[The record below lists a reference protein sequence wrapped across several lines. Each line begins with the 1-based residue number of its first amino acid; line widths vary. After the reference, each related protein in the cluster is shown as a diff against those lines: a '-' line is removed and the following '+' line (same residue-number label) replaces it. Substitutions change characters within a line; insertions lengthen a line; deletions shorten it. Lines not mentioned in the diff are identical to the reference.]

1 MKIIITGGGTGG
13 HIYPGITLATTLK
26 SMDPSHEILFVGTE
40 RGLEA
45 DVVPRAGFELRQL
58 NLSGIP
64 RCLSPQLFLAIIRA
78 GKGMLETVQLL
89 REFRPDVVVGT
100 GGYVC
105 GPVVL
110 TAALMGI
117 PTLIQEQNAFPGI
130 TNKIL
135 GRFVKRV
142 CLGYEEA
149 SRYFPRHKVKVTGNP
164 IRPEIGSVPR
174 AEAAARLGISPDK
187 TTMLVF
193 GASQGA
199 RSINKALLEA
209 LPQLMDGKN
218 LQVLWLTGRKDY
230 DKLIGELKRLKLSEF
245 QEMLH
250 VWPYLYNMPDAY
262 AVSDWV
268 VGRAGAISLAEI
280 TCQGLP
286 AILVP
291 YPYATGDHQTWNA
304 RVLAAA
310 GAGWSVPDKEFT
322 GERLLELV
330 EKLADSPS
338 LRKAMGAASRA
349 LGKPMAARDLAEE
362 AIALG
367 TSRLSRK

>member
-1 MKIIITGGGTGG
+1 MKILIAGGGTGG

-26 SMDPSHEILFVGTE
+26 SIDANHQILFVGTE
-40 RGLEA
+40 RGLES
-45 DVVPRAGFELRQL
+45 DVVPRAGFDLKLL

-64 RCLSPQLFLAIIRA
+64 RRLSLQMFVSMVRA
-78 GKGMLETVQLL
+78 GKGMIETVNLL
-89 REFRPDVVVGT
+89 RSYQPDVVVGT

-110 TAALMGI
+110 TAALMGL

-149 SRYFPRHKVKVTGNP
+149 SRFFPRKKIKVTGNP
-164 IRPEIGSVPR
+164 IRPEIGVIPR
-174 AEAAARLGISPDK
+174 KEAAVRLGISDQAQ
-187 TTMLVF
+187 TVLVF

-199 RSINKALLEA
+199 RSINKALLGA
-209 LPQLMDGKN
+209 LPDLLSQHE
-218 LQVLWLTGRKDY
+218 LQVLWLTGRKDFES
-230 DKLIGELKRLKLSEF
+230 LSAELNQMNLGENR
-245 QEMLH
+245 QRIH

-280 TCQGLP
+280 TRQGLP
-286 AILVP
+286 SILVP
-291 YPYATGDHQTWNA
+291 YPHATGDHQTWNA
-304 RVLAAA
+304 RVLDKAGAAWMVADRDFSDACFLQMAHKLISSPDMRRTMGLASLAA
-310 GAGWSVPDKEFT
+310 GH
-322 GERLLELV
+322 
-330 EKLADSPS
+330 PS
-338 LRKAMGAASRA
+338 AAN
-349 LGKPMAARDLAEE
+349 DLAAEVL
-362 AIALG
+362 ALG
-367 TSRLSRK
+367 TSHLSRK